1 MYLEKTN
8 LLTMST
14 EQSPSCERDS
24 CECDE
29 ESSSSS
35 SSSSSDKEEI
45 EETVREVL
53 DDIIEE
59 HEQASVSW
67 FRRIPER
74 YLKLGAL
81 ALPWTILLLGQ
92 VDFGACPWLN
102 STFSWS

>member
-1 MYLEKTN
+1 
-8 LLTMST
+8 MST
-14 EQSPSCERDS
+14 EQSLPCECTP
-24 CECDE
+24 CECDD

-35 SSSSSDKEEI
+35 SSSSSDKEQI

-59 HEQASVSW
+59 QEQASVSW

-74 YLKLGAL
+74 YLYYGAL
-81 ALPWTILLLGQ
+81 ALPWTILILDR
-92 VDFGACPWLN
+92 VDFGECPWLN